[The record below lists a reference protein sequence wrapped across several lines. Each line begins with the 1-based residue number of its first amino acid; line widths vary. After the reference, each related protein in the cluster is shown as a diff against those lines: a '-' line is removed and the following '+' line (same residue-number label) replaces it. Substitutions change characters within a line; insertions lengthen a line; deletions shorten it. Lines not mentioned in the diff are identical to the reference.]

1 MLFAQ
6 EVLLFEPDD
15 WQKQALMDL
24 AESPKVAIK
33 SGQGVGKTGMEAV
46 ALLWFLCCYPY
57 PRIVATA
64 PTKQQLHDVL
74 WSEVSKWMSKSP
86 LLSDILKWTK
96 TYIYMVGNEKRWFAV
111 ARTAT
116 KPENMQGFHE
126 DNMLFIV
133 DEASGVADPIMEAIL
148 GTLSGANNKLLM
160 CGNPTRTSGT
170 FYDAFNVD
178 RSIYR
183 CHTVSSADS
192 KRTNKQNIESL
203 IRKYGRDSNV
213 VLVRVFGEF
222 PKQEDDVFI
231 ALSIVEHCCM
241 LDLPDDVPIKR
252 ISFGVD
258 VARYGSDETVIAKNV
273 GGRITLPVS
282 FRGQSLMTTV
292 GKIVQLYRQAITEFP
307 RYRGKIYINIDD
319 CGLGGGVTDRLEE
332 VKQEEKLTRMVIVPV
347 NAAGKV
353 PEETLGD
360 GKQKACDIYD
370 KSYKVDCTLPR
381 ENLRYIHVLHVGF
394 DNQVHEGEL
403 VVNKDIADDVLEIFK
418 ELYESGYQIEK
429 VRLVDE
435 YDADDESSMSD
446 NNSSAFN
453 FRFISHTTKISK
465 HGMGMAVDINT
476 LYNPYVKTVDGE
488 LSIEPANG
496 ADYVDRS
503 KDFSHKID
511 HDDLCYKL
519 FTEHGFEWGGDWSHS
534 KDYQH
539 FEK

>member
-1 MLFAQ
+1 MNELSSKKILDESIPLWRNDKDICIR
-6 EVLLFEPDD
+6 EVLNFEPDD

-24 AESPKVAIK
+24 AESPKVQIK

-160 CGNPTRTSGT
+160 YGNPTRTSGT

-192 KRTNKQNIESL
+192 NRTNKENIESL

-213 VLVRVFGEF
+213 VRVRVRGEF
-222 PKQEDDVFI
+222 PNQEDDVFI
-231 ALSIVEHCCM
+231 PLSLIEQC
-241 LDLPDDVPIKR
+241 
-252 ISFGVD
+252 
-258 VARYGSDETVIAKNV
+258 
-273 GGRITLPVS
+273 
-282 FRGQSLMTTV
+282 
-292 GKIVQLYRQAITEFP
+292 RQ
-307 RYRGKIYINIDD
+307 
-319 CGLGGGVTDRLEE
+319 
-332 VKQEEKLTRMVIVPV
+332 
-347 NAAGKV
+347 
-353 PEETLGD
+353 
-360 GKQKACDIYD
+360 
-370 KSYKVDCTLPR
+370 
-381 ENLRYIHVLHVGF
+381 
-394 DNQVHEGEL
+394 
-403 VVNKDIADDVLEIFK
+403 
-418 ELYESGYQIEK
+418 
-429 VRLVDE
+429 
-435 YDADDESSMSD
+435 
-446 NNSSAFN
+446 
-453 FRFISHTTKISK
+453 
-465 HGMGMAVDINT
+465 
-476 LYNPYVKTVDGE
+476 
-488 LSIEPANG
+488 
-496 ADYVDRS
+496 
-503 KDFSHKID
+503 
-511 HDDLCYKL
+511 
-519 FTEHGFEWGGDWSHS
+519 
-534 KDYQH
+534 
-539 FEK
+539 